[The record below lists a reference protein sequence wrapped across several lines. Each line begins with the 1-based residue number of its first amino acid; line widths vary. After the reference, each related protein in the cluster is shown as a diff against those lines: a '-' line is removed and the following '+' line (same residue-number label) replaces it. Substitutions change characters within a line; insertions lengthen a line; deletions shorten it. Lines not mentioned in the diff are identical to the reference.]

1 MPWHYELMKDATN
14 GETRRGVVRTQR
26 SVDIRMGEPGTR
38 NGVSSIAEYIG
49 YARVTWR
56 TETSKYPEEKKTIVI
71 PSVAASE
78 RGGAQTDPR
87 IGVVGLRHGT
97 QRDSRMA
104 LKGQPEKVQALYTKS
119 LRDLAGS

>member
-38 NGVSSIAEYIG
+38 NGVSSISEYIA
-49 YARVTWR
+49 YERVTWR
-56 TETSKYPEEKKTIVI
+56 TETSKYPEEKKTKVI

-104 LKGQPEKVQALYTKS
+104 LKGQPKKVQALYTKS
-119 LRDLAGS
+119 SRDLAGS

>member
-1 MPWHYELMKDATN
+1 MPWHYELKKDATN

-38 NGVSSIAEYIG
+38 NGVSSITEYIG
-49 YARVTWR
+49 DERVTWR

-87 IGVVGLRHGT
+87 VGVVGPRHGT
-97 QRDSRMA
+97 RVDSRMA
-104 LKGQPEKVQALYTKS
+104 LKGQPKKVQALYTKS
-119 LRDLAGS
+119 IRGLVGS